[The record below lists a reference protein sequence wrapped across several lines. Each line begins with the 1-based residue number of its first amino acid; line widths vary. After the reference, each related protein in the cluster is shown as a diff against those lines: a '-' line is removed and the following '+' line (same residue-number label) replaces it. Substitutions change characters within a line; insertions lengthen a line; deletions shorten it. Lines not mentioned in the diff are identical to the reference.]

1 MLDNYQDL
9 IDELL
14 GAPNMLRTII
24 AAHGGSAPDDV
35 LALIVVLTERD
46 IVVLERLNRMRREAN
61 PHLRQLTNASDTP
74 LPEVDQPLDD
84 ALARFDTNR
93 GELVSLLMNL
103 TLKDWER
110 PATHEI
116 EGEITI
122 ADEVETHV
130 EFDEDIPGKNQ
141 SNARLNPHRVTA
153 TS

>member
-14 GAPNMLRTII
+14 GAPKMLRDII
-24 AAHGGSAPDDV
+24 AAHGGEAPPEV
-35 LALIVVLTERD
+35 LALIVLLTERD
-46 IVVLERLNRMRREAN
+46 IVVLERLNRMRHEAN
-61 PHLRQLTNASDTP
+61 PHLRELTNASSTPVLSTDTP
-74 LPEVDQPLDD
+74 LDE
-84 ALARFDTNR
+84 ALSRFDSNR

-116 EGEITI
+116 NGEITI

-130 EFDEDIPGKNQ
+130 EFDEEIRAKI
-141 SNARLNPHRVTA
+141 NATLD
-153 TS
+153 

>member
-1 MLDNYQDL
+1 MYSPEPAKHRL
-9 IDELL
+9 
-14 GAPNMLRTII
+14 
-24 AAHGGSAPDDV
+24 PD
-35 LALIVVLTERD
+35 
-46 IVVLERLNRMRREAN
+46 
-61 PHLRQLTNASDTP
+61 
-74 LPEVDQPLDD
+74 VDQPLDD

-130 EFDEDIPGKNQ
+130 EFDEDIRAKIK
-141 SNARLNPHRVTA
+141 A
-153 TS
+153 TLD

>member
-14 GAPNMLRTII
+14 GAPSLLRETI
-24 AAHGGSAPDDV
+24 AAHGGDAPPQV
-35 LALIVVLTERD
+35 LALIALLTERD

-61 PHLRQLTNASDTP
+61 PHLRALSDAASTEVPASD
-74 LPEVDQPLDD
+74 LPLDV

-116 EGEITI
+116 AGEVTI

-130 EFDEDIPGKNQ
+130 EFDEDVRAKIE
-141 SNARLNPHRVTA
+141 A
-153 TS
+153 TMD

>member
-24 AAHGGSAPDDV
+24 AAHGGTAPNDV
-35 LALIVVLTERD
+35 LALIVLLTERD

-61 PHLRQLTNASDTP
+61 PHLRVLTRASETP
-74 LPEVDQPLDD
+74 LADVDQPLDD

-130 EFDEDIPGKNQ
+130 EFDEDIRAKIK
-141 SNARLNPHRVTA
+141 A
-153 TS
+153 TLD